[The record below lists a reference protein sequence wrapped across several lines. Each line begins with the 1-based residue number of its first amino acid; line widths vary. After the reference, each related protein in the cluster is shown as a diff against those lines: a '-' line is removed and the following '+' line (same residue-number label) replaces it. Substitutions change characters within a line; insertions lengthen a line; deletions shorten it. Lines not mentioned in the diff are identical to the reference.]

1 MRKSIPVQNED
12 LVAQRQPIKLF
23 RKVLEAWAGALHAK
37 ANSKKHDTVI
47 QLLNGHL
54 QHDIGESDYR
64 PVSPTM
70 DSIQMDNAAR
80 LEAIRFRLI

>member
-12 LVAQRQPIKLF
+12 LVAQRQPIKFF
-23 RKVLEAWAGALHAK
+23 RKMLEGWTGARNAK
-37 ANSKKHDTVI
+37 ANSRKHDAII
-47 QLLNGHL
+47 QQLNGHL

-64 PVSPTM
+64 PIPPTM
-70 DSIQMDNAAR
+70 TSIQMDNAAR